1 MTRDPS
7 SSESGDLIREAM
19 DWLTEGS
26 SPKAA
31 GSDVEPTMVDA
42 DETTSPNRTWDVVH
56 EPIAEPDPTAGVMPP
71 ASSDLWSSIADT
83 HVLERE
89 HRPEPAPPSPSEPI
103 AYEPVPPIDQQTDV
117 SPKHRARNTGLVI
130 LARIAIGL
138 AIFGGFA
145 VYRNVTSE
153 ETVTVAEMAPGT
165 CLQDPGPGLVG
176 DAPLVDCDKPHD
188 LEVFALVP
196 LPFAEDA
203 ALPDEEILF
212 DSAFDTCLPRFETYT
227 GQDWDTSP
235 YYLDAFVPDRHS
247 WKSGDREAICFLF
260 QVSSGGDLKTSTG
273 SARRGSV

>member
-1 MTRDPS
+1 MSRDTS

-19 DWLTEGS
+19 EWLSDGDRPEGT
-26 SPKAA
+26 
-31 GSDVEPTMVDA
+31 GSRLEPTTA
-42 DETTSPNRTWDVVH
+42 DVAETAPPTRSWDVVD
-56 EPIAEPDPTAGVMPP
+56 EPIAPPDPPADVAPP
-71 ASSDLWSSIADT
+71 ASGDLWSSIADT

-89 HRPEPAPPSPSEPI
+89 QLPEPAPAPTRPV
-103 AYEPVPPIDQQTDV
+103 AYEPVPPIDHQQG
-117 SPKHRARNTGLVI
+117 SEPKHRSRNAGIAI

-145 VYRNVTSE
+145 AYRSVTAE
-153 ETVTVAEMAPGT
+153 EKVTVAEMAPGT

-176 DAPLVDCDKPHD
+176 DAPLVDCDKAHD
-188 LEVFALVP
+188 LEVFALVQ
-196 LPFAEDA
+196 LPFADDA
-203 ALPDEEILF
+203 SLPDEEVLF
-212 DSAFDTCLPRFETYT
+212 DSAFETCLPRFEAYT

-260 QVSSGGDLKTSTG
+260 QINGAGDLDRSAG